1 MKRLVLL
8 MLAVFVC
15 LGVVGCNLYNTPVM
29 PPQGWIVSNI
39 KAPLSAD
46 NTGVKVNEQ
55 QKTGMAEVENYLGI
69 ISVGDC
75 SIEEAADDG
84 NLTTI
89 DYADYEYFN
98 VLGVYQR
105 FTVKVHGN

>member
-1 MKRLVLL
+1 MKHSLFLL
-8 MLAVFVC
+8 LAAVIC

-39 KAPLSAD
+39 KAPLSPNNQGIAV
-46 NTGVKVNEQ
+46 TSSKQ
-55 QKTGMAEVENYLGI
+55 GMAEVENYLGI

-75 SIEEAADDG
+75 SIEEATKDAG
-84 NLTTI
+84 IKTI
-89 DYADYEYFN
+89 NYVDYEYFN

-105 FTVKVHGN
+105 FAVKVYGD